1 MLAGM
6 QGWGESL
13 GGRALSCTISEY
25 CRTQIF
31 EFPGIDFHP
40 DGDEPHH
47 TIYESPEARAT
58 VASDLLGYF
67 ENSPFSKHYVISPR

>member
-13 GGRALSCTISEY
+13 GAERFPALSVSTVERRFSSFRGLISI
-25 CRTQIF
+25 RTATNPTTRF
-31 EFPGIDFHP
+31 TNRPRPGRP
-40 DGDEPHH
+40 
-47 TIYESPEARAT
+47 SPRI
-58 VASDLLGYF
+58 LLGYF